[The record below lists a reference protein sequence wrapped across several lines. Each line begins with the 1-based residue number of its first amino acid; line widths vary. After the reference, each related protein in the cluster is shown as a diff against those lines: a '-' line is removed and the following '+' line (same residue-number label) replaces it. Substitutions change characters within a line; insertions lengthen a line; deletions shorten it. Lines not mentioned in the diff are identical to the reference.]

1 MACNGPD
8 LPAIEGIGERRHA
21 PKQGEKGS
29 VVRPIIRNE
38 NKGLT
43 WWYKLLT
50 NGRHI
55 AGIKPHLKRAADD
68 TEINVCH
75 LV

>member
-1 MACNGPD
+1 MRMS
-8 LPAIEGIGERRHA
+8 ERSQGR
-21 PKQGEKGS
+21 KQGENGR
-29 VVRPIIRNE
+29 VVSPGEGNE
-38 NKGLT
+38 NKLLT

-55 AGIKPHLKRAADD
+55 AGMKPRMKSASGD
-68 TEINVCH
+68 TEIDLYH

>member
-1 MACNGPD
+1 MS
-8 LPAIEGIGERRHA
+8 ERSQGR
-21 PKQGEKGS
+21 KQGENGR
-29 VVRPIIRNE
+29 VVSPGEGNE
-38 NKGLT
+38 NKLLT

>member
-1 MACNGPD
+1 MTCNDPD
-8 LPAIEGIGERRHA
+8 LPAIEGIVARWHA
-21 PKQGEKGS
+21 RKQGEKGR

-55 AGIKPHLKRAADD
+55 AGMKPHEKRAADD

>member
-1 MACNGPD
+1 M
-8 LPAIEGIGERRHA
+8 GIVDGWHA
-21 PKQGEKGS
+21 RKQGEKGT
-29 VVRPIIRNE
+29 VVTPIQRNE

-50 NGRHI
+50 KGRHI
-55 AGIKPHLKRAADD
+55 AGIKPRVKIALDD